1 MNPRLTLGLLAVL
14 VALAGYV
21 YFSPESGQ
29 ANQPAGKDKPAEPQA
44 EVLQFNDRE
53 TQRLTA
59 QRGDQQ
65 TTVDKTADGNWIL
78 QPSGEPADRLRLNG
92 LLIRLSTLRASRR
105 LGEPGD
111 LADFGLATPETSV
124 TIVQADG
131 AELRLLFGARAPA
144 EAGTYVKRPD
154 DPAVYVVSNAIAQDV
169 ERLLAEPP
177 REPPTPTP
185 APATPTPLDGESTAT
200 PTP

>member
-14 VALAGYV
+14 IALGGYV
-21 YFSPESGQ
+21 YFSGGSGQ
-29 ANQPAGKDKPAEPQA
+29 ASPPAAKDKPVEPQA
-44 EVLQFNDRE
+44 EVLQFNDRV
-53 TQRLTA
+53 TQRLTV
-59 QRGDQQ
+59 QKGDQR
-65 TTVDKTADGNWIL
+65 TAVERPVDGAWVL
-78 QPSGEPADRLRLNG
+78 QPSGEVADRLRLNG
-92 LLIRLSTLRASRR
+92 LLTRLSSLRASRR
-105 LGEPGD
+105 LPEPGN

-131 AELRLLFGARAPA
+131 AELTLLFGARAPA

-169 ERLLAEPP
+169 ERLLTEPP

-185 APATPTPLDGESTAT
+185 APATPTPPESPPTAT

>member
-21 YFSPESGQ
+21 YFSPKSGQ
-29 ANQPAGKDKPAEPQA
+29 AVQPAGKDKPVEPQA

-59 QRGDQQ
+59 QRGDQRM
-65 TTVDKTADGNWIL
+65 TVDKSADGVWIL

-92 LLIRLSTLRASRR
+92 LLSRLASLRASRR
-105 LGEPGD
+105 LAEPGN
-111 LADFGLATPETSV
+111 LADFGLATPETSA
-124 TIVQADG
+124 TIVQSDG

-169 ERLLAEPP
+169 ERLITEPP

-185 APATPTPLDGESTAT
+185 PPATPTPLEG
-200 PTP
+200 